1 MLGKRQG
8 CPCRQ
13 GPSAALPPKLWMT
26 PMMEWNEN
34 SSLEI
39 GWSMIR
45 RSGHRFSERYRAW
58 RSPAVGNFPAIPSYL
73 RISAYRK
80 VFDLEPDFPRGSLAR
95 SNQTA
100 S

>member
-1 MLGKRQG
+1 VRERVEPYVRLTGRKIIVDTYGGEAPHGGGAFSGTADDASLFAAPPAGLG
-8 CPCRQ
+8 
-13 GPSAALPPKLWMT
+13 
-26 PMMEWNEN
+26 
-34 SSLEI
+34 
-39 GWSMIR
+39 
-45 RSGHRFSERYRAW
+45 